1 MTGTDRMVHSAAKR
15 RNESD
20 CQASETISG
29 GRMGFLPYS
38 TSKTATND
46 ERNLASEFTPNAWT
60 VIPRHVSRLQVP
72 LKIMKKIIIV
82 YAPLAYLPV

>member
-20 CQASETISG
+20 CQASQTIGG

-46 ERNLASEFTPNAWT
+46 ERNLASEFIPNAWT

-72 LKIMKKIIIV
+72 LEIMNN
-82 YAPLAYLPV
+82 LFMRL